1 MTPTEGAAENLLT
14 CIHLALL
21 YLIVFVLYPKYRV
34 DALRHRL
41 FVIRGELFDFALANG
56 LAFDDPA
63 YVMLR
68 SSINSTLRFAHKV
81 SIVRFLVLSA
91 AVRWSSCSEMISDR
105 DRRWQAAIG
114 GVAVAEHRQKIIELH
129 EQALLTVARHTLL
142 GSIYPILQRVNVGA
156 FSRLQQRYKQ
166 FLMDNLHTM
175 EFGAKYAD
183 RRAVAS

>member
-1 MTPTEGAAENLLT
+1 MTPTEAAAENLLT
-14 CIHLALL
+14 CIYLALL
-21 YLIVFVLYPKYRV
+21 YLIVFVLYPKSRV

-68 SSINSTLRFAHKV
+68 SSINSMLRCAHNISV
-81 SIVRFLVLSA
+81 ARFLVLSA
-91 AVRWSSCSEMISDR
+91 AVRRFSCQEMISDR

-114 GVAVAEHRQKIIELH
+114 SVAVAEHRQKIVELR
-129 EQALLTVARHTLL
+129 EQALLTVGRHTLI
-142 GSIYPILQRVNVGA
+142 GSIYPILQRVNVA
-156 FSRLQQRYKQ
+156 SFSHLQQRHKQ
-166 FLMDNLHTM
+166 FVMDIARMM

>member
-1 MTPTEGAAENLLT
+1 MTPTEAAAENLLT
-14 CIHLALL
+14 CIYLALL

-68 SSINSTLRFAHKV
+68 SSINSMLRFAHKI
-81 SIVRFLVLSA
+81 SIARFLVLSA
-91 AVRWSSCSEMISDR
+91 AVRWSSCPEMISDC

-114 GVAVAEHRQKIIELH
+114 RVAVAEHRQKIVELR
-129 EQALLTVARHTLL
+129 EQALLTVGRHTLI
-142 GSIYPILQRVNVGA
+142 GSIYPILQRMSVGS

-166 FLMDNLHTM
+166 FVMDIARMM
-175 EFGAKYAD
+175 EFVAKLAD
-183 RRAVAS
+183 RPAAVA